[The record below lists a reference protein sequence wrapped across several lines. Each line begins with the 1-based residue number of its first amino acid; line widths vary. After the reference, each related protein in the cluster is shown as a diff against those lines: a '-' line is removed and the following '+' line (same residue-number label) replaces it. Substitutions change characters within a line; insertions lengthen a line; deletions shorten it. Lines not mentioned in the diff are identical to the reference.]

1 MQLGTLPEN
10 LEGIDMNSLVEQVLH
25 FRSSKY
31 VEDLCFAL
39 LDEGIA
45 KPSDILRVSKE
56 TLETKLRTHANFEF
70 QYMADVQ
77 SLRSAIDPKPA
88 KDAKQNGND
97 RKGGTRLPPRGER
110 GRSRSPARGRKNGR
124 DNSGGRGGQRHNSR
138 LHKGQ
143 KKGNDNGN
151 NNRNKEEKVK
161 PELWA
166 AVAQGDAAKVHDLL
180 LQGKDPAETFEG
192 WSPLMKASEEDN
204 EEIMRMLLDMKVDVE
219 AANKKGRTALSFA
232 AAPSNDGS
240 TPRPTAVAA
249 IRLLLQ
255 SGAVDKKD
263 MTGVTAKDRAARE
276 KRKDAVAVF
285 EEFGHD
291 REFEE
296 FAVAVFELNEA

>member
-1 MQLGTLPEN
+1 MNLVALHEN
-10 LEGIDMNSLVEQVLH
+10 LEEITMGSLVESVLP
-25 FRSSKY
+25 FRGSKK
-31 VEDLCFAL
+31 VQTFCEKL
-39 LDEGIA
+39 LEEGIA
-45 KPSDILRVSKE
+45 KPSDLLRVSKKL
-56 TLETKLRTHANFEF
+56 LETKMTTHAHFDFIE
-70 QYMADVQ
+70 QADIQ
-77 SLRSAIDPKPA
+77 SLRKAIDPKST
-88 KDAKQNGND
+88 KNAKQNGND

-124 DNSGGRGGQRHNSR
+124 DNSGCRGGQRHNSR

-263 MTGVTAKDRAARE
+263 MTGVTAKDKAARE
-276 KRKDAVAVF
+276 KRKDAVTVF
-285 EEFGHD
+285 EEFGHKEKRSVGQLKRATD
-291 REFEE
+291 
-296 FAVAVFELNEA
+296 